1 MHYRDCL
8 NNLLFGRGDA
18 FTESDVLLRW
28 RRRKVLVPGES
39 VLQELLVKVS
49 HTTVWSSVWEGSF
62 LDRCCRSHAVHGG
75 SDYNGSGAAAQQQMC
90 PVLRRPV
97 CWLSSL
103 LSSGARLSFLGMQI
117 FFLSENKINI
127 Q

>member
-8 NNLLFGRGDA
+8 NNLLFGRRDA

-28 RRRKVLVPGES
+28 RRKVLVSGDS

-49 HTTVWSSVWEGSF
+49 QTTVWSSAWEGSF

-75 SDYNGSGAAAQQQMC
+75 SDYNGSGTAAQQQMC
-90 PVLRRPV
+90 PVLRRPIY
-97 CWLSSL
+97 WLSSL

-117 FFLSENKINI
+117 FFYQKIK
-127 Q
+127 